1 MPPKRTPKVVKNDTL
16 FIPASF
22 SSSTSELAAVKN
34 DTLFIPS
41 SFSSSTSAS
50 QTTDATTPTTPT
62 TVQPPP
68 TTPPD
73 VLFISISPGLKGK
86 KEWLSQP
93 HIEMLKDIED
103 IGYQTVVFGSNE
115 RFFNI
120 ISTCDKT
127 TIFIMDGTTFMSKK
141 DIVDYVS
148 MAATNIVTSP
158 HPLPLYNIE
167 QALGTVSSNRIDGSV
182 LFDDISAYV
191 SYPTMTFTKDAT
203 TTAAIPCRDLFMTCV
218 CFPTSII
225 RDKPTLGSS
234 LATLKTHLTES
245 TGLKLIPMDIN
256 VGYSITHVGDIK
268 FYVTKICG
276 INLEDA
282 LVKPKIEAEL
292 KSPPLDTIKEVPE
305 TEDTEDISKS
315 LVSTIKKQGSGVSQS
330 ENSKKTKKR
339 KRNT

>member
-16 FIPASF
+16 FIP
-22 SSSTSELAAVKN
+22 
-34 DTLFIPS
+34 S
-41 SFSSSTSAS
+41 SFSSTTSAS
-50 QTTDATTPTTPT
+50 QATDMTTQATDMTTPSS
-62 TVQPPP
+62 VLPPP
-68 TTPPD
+68 TPPLPSSSTTPPAD

-93 HIEMLKDIED
+93 HIDMLKDIED
-103 IGYQTVVFGSNE
+103 LGYQTVVFGSNE

-120 ISTCDKT
+120 ISTCDKS

-141 DIVDYVS
+141 DIIDYVS
-148 MAATNIVTSP
+148 MATTNIVTSP

-167 QALGTVSSNRIDGSV
+167 QALGTVSSHRVDGSV

-203 TTAAIPCRDLFMTCV
+203 TTAVIPCRDLFMTCI

-282 LVKPKIEAEL
+282 LVKPKMEAEL

-305 TEDTEDISKS
+305 TEDSEDISKS

-339 KRNT
+339 KRNI